1 MAKREAALTRG
12 NLDFAIDR
20 GQVRVDGA
28 RTDDEMLGDLGFGES
43 FRYETKYFDPA
54 LGCRDR

>member
-12 NLDFAIDR
+12 DLDFAIDR
-20 GQVRVDGA
+20 GQVGVDGA
-28 RTDDEMLGDLGFGES
+28 RTDDEMLGDLGVGES